1 MSFTPEVLLL
11 HLSPITILPII
22 IPPNVHQQVL
32 GKSLIVIHQQQ
43 QGGNKDAEALTSG
56 NSLATFSPRE

>member
-1 MSFTPEVLLL
+1 MSFTPEMLLL
-11 HLSPITILPII
+11 HLSPTILPII

-43 QGGNKDAEALTSG
+43 QQGGNKDAEALTSG